1 MLLEG
6 KRIFVF
12 EDDAMN
18 LAVIRVPL
26 KREGATVYFDRWGKN
41 ATEALLKSLPLDIIL
56 LDLMYPDGTTGYDIF
71 KEIHNV
77 PEFQGIPIVVVT
89 AADPDREMPIAQ
101 ELGLTGFISKPI
113 NSRFPKYIAQAISG
127 KPVWEAE

>member
-1 MLLEG
+1 MLLEN

-26 KREGATVYFDRWGKN
+26 KREGARVYYDRWGKN
-41 ATEALLKSLPLDIIL
+41 AKEVLMKALPLDIVL

-71 KEIHNV
+71 KQIRDI
-77 PEFQGIPIVVVT
+77 PELQGIPIVVVT

-101 ELGLTGFISKPI
+101 ELGLAGFISKPL
-113 NSRFPKYIAQAISG
+113 NSRFPKYVAKAISG